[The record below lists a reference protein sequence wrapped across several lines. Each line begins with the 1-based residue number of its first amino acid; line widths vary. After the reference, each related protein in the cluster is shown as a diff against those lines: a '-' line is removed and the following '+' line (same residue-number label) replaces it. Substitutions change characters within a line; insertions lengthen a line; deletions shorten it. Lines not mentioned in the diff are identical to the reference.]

1 MTQSKLSK
9 CFLFCFLCKN
19 DYNYMTPEL
28 FKMTI
33 LHFSLKMTIRTQ
45 IPSATQFFLMTNVET
60 NYVSISGKIRDSKTI

>member
-1 MTQSKLSK
+1 
-9 CFLFCFLCKN
+9 
-19 DYNYMTPEL
+19 MTPEL